1 MIVEACNIDLA
12 KLEVSKRDG
21 IWELAVLIAYE
32 RSNSKSP
39 AAPYIRSLPECPSI
53 WCFGDED
60 YEKLRRSK
68 LSKVQFVNQRISF
81 IMERRREIHE
91 TAWNVCTLG
100 TILMMRLSFDCR

>member
-12 KLEVSKRDG
+12 KLEVAKRDG
-21 IWELAVLIAYE
+21 VWELAVLIAYE
-32 RSNSKSP
+32 RSNPNSP

-60 YEKLRRSK
+60 YERLRRTK

-81 IMERRREIHE
+81 IMERRKEIHE
-91 TAWNVCTLG
+91 TAWNVGILG
-100 TILMMRLSFDCR
+100 IILIMRLL